1 MDQWQAMRIF
11 RAIVETGGFSAAAER
26 PDSSHSTISRQLKW
40 LEQRLG
46 AQLLNRN
53 TRKWAL
59 TPAGTTFYTACVDA
73 LDRID
78 AAAAAIADDRS
89 KIGGSLRVSVPL
101 AISALELGDWLP
113 GFQARY
119 PQIRLDL
126 SSSDRLIDL
135 VGEGFDLALRI
146 SPTLGQ
152 HRLICRTLTVS
163 ERILVAAPAYVN
175 QYGLPRTPEQLA
187 EHRLIGYSSTLSS
200 VRWRLS
206 DSRAAPRSIDTAGAL
221 RVDTITTAH
230 AAALAGVGIGEFTRL
245 TVRTQ
250 LASGALV
257 HILPDHTTGRSRY
270 CAVYPHTRHTPAPVR
285 AFIDHYV
292 GALPYA
298 TTATI
303 ARWLFDGLRASV
315 ARRIRQ
321 HCHAVECHRSAATS
335 EHRHVRSRSAPTTAA
350 AAAVFGLLRKRLPGV
365 RLGHLC
371 RGQGRL
377 RTAVGG
383 LAATAPGYGL
393 NAGRPR
399 SAMLDSNSGSGY
411 AAAPRPPQ
419 VHQQ

>member
-101 AISALELGDWLP
+101 AINALELGDWLP

-152 HRLICRTLTVS
+152 
-163 ERILVAAPAYVN
+163 
-175 QYGLPRTPEQLA
+175 
-187 EHRLIGYSSTLSS
+187 HRLIGYSSTLSS